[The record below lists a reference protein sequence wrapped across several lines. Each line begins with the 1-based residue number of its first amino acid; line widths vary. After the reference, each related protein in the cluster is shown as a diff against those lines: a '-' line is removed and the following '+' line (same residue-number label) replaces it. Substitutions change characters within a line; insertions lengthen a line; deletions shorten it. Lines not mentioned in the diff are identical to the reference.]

1 MKASV
6 STISDIPSMHT
17 GPTADAG
24 QKRDD
29 SPQPAVLSGPR
40 ATETIRALILSGE
53 LAPGSKIP
61 QDALAARFG
70 TSRIPIREALS
81 RLESDGL
88 VVMKPNR
95 GAWVAKLDL
104 EECLEI
110 YKIRER
116 LEPLV
121 LSEAVAKITDAA
133 IDGLEALVIEMAG
146 TDDPDTF
153 LRLDREFH
161 LASYQAAGMHRL
173 GGMVER
179 FWNSTQ
185 PYRRAYT
192 RLIGREGNWIIHA
205 EHKLIIDALR
215 YRDAERAS
223 QFLHEHIRRTR
234 FELAKHEEL
243 FLPDGDNEAQ
253 AGAAAE

>member
-1 MKASV
+1 MTIVQITDGHDRPAAGRKTEMTRRKAV
-6 STISDIPSMHT
+6 PNGPSTAMNGPQVIETLRSM
-17 GPTADAG
+17 
-24 QKRDD
+24 
-29 SPQPAVLSGPR
+29 
-40 ATETIRALILSGE
+40 ILSGE
-53 LAPGSKIP
+53 LAPGTKIS

-70 TSRIPIREALS
+70 TSRIPIREALT

-88 VVMKPNR
+88 VVMERHR

-121 LSEAVAKITDAA
+121 LSEAVAKITDAQ
-133 IDGLEALVIEMAG
+133 IDSLEALVIEMTT

-161 LASYQAAGMHRL
+161 LASYQAADMHQL

-179 FWNSTQ
+179 FWNTTQ
-185 PYRRAYT
+185 PYRRAFT
-192 RLIGREGNWIIHA
+192 RLIGQEGNWIIHA

-215 YRDAERAS
+215 QRDAARAG
-223 QFLHEHIRRTR
+223 QLLHEHIRRTR
-234 FELAKHEEL
+234 FELARHEEL
-243 FLPDGDNEAQ
+243 FRSGEDARPRRKASGE
-253 AGAAAE
+253 